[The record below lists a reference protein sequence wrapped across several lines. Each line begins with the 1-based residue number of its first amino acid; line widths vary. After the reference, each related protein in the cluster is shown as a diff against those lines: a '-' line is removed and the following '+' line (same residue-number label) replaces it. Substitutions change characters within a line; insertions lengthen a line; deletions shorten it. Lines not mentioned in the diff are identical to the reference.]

1 MYKIKRSTLQAITK
15 AIREKTHRTQA
26 ILGENIAAE
35 IGTIWDGVPNINT
48 NGGVSPDSSNF
59 DGAMAAVVAATTYW
73 NAKASGTRAFAYQ
86 DGFGPMK
93 PTNAD
98 GTGRLSDASGA
109 GVMDCSSYTG
119 FVLRG
124 IGYLNSPFAG
134 ITGPNQSYN
143 PKNVHATSDAWAE
156 TYFDKQPTNADVA
169 YTADKYKTSD
179 GYLRIVTASDIAAY
193 YGRMAL
199 TFFPGERDVKPGDLC
214 FFYKTNDDG
223 TLVYPK
229 RYFGISH
236 VGLMIS
242 KDKFLNITSYPASG
256 NLIVTNVT
264 ARAPFMYARPLYGAL
279 ENGAR
284 GDLSA
289 GATDLIPDVWSGIP
303 QGNSTTNGLGFTL
316 TGKKLSLSGQATSG
330 ITKTLIS
337 KSCPVQLPPG
347 AYKLSGFVNG
357 TGTNTKNASH
367 SMWGIRLYDADTGSG
382 VTGTTTSSDGAS
394 TAERTPVWDV
404 GGGARFTLTATTRI
418 YINMWLTSS
427 MALDGISANPTL
439 YRV

>member
-1 MYKIKRSTLQAITK
+1 MYKIKRSTLLDITT
-15 AIREKTHRTQA
+15 AIRGKTHRTQT
-26 ILGENIAAE
+26 ILGSNIAKE
-35 IGTIWDGVPNINT
+35 INTIWAGVPNINT

-73 NAKASGTRAFAYQ
+73 NAKASGTRAFAYA
-86 DGFGPMK
+86 DGYGPMK
-93 PTNAD
+93 PTNPD
-98 GTGRLSDASGA
+98 GTGRLSDTSGA

-124 IGYLNSPFAG
+124 IGYLDSPFAG
-134 ITGPNQSYN
+134 ITGANQSYD

-199 TFFPGERDVKPGDLC
+199 TFFPGEREVKPGDLC
-214 FFYKTNDDG
+214 FFYKTNDNG

-236 VGLMIS
+236 VGMMIS
-242 KDKFLNITSYPASG
+242 EGKFLNITSYPASG
-256 NLIVTNVT
+256 NLIVTST
-264 ARAPFMYARPLYGAL
+264 SARAPFLYARPLYGAL

-289 GATDLIPDVWSGIP
+289 GATDLIPDVWAGIP

-357 TGTNTKNASH
+357 TGTNTKNPNH
-367 SMWGIRLYDADTGSG
+367 SMWGLRVYNADTGDG
-382 VTGTTTSSDGAS
+382 IAGTTTSSNGAS
-394 TAERTPVWDV
+394 TADRTPVWDV
-404 GGGARFTLTATTRI
+404 GGGAMFTLTATTRI

-439 YRV
+439 YRA

>member
-1 MYKIKRSTLQAITK
+1 MYKIKRSTLLDITT
-15 AIREKTHRTQA
+15 AIRGKTHRTQT
-26 ILGENIAAE
+26 ILGSNIAKE
-35 IGTIWDGVPNINT
+35 INTIWAGVPNINT

-98 GTGRLSDASGA
+98 GTGRLSNESGA

-124 IGYLNSPFAG
+124 IGYLKSPFAG
-134 ITGPNQSYN
+134 ITGANQSYD

-193 YGRMAL
+193 YARMSL
-199 TFFPGERDVKPGDLC
+199 TFWPGERDVKPGDLC

-229 RYFGISH
+229 RYYGISH

-264 ARAPFMYARPLYGAL
+264 ARAPFMYARPLYGSITR
-279 ENGAR
+279 GAS
-284 GDLSA
+284 GDLTA
-289 GATDLIPDVWSGIP
+289 GVTDLIPDVPSGIP
-303 QGNSTTNGLGFTL
+303 QGTSNNNGLTI
-316 TGKKLSLSGQATSG
+316 TMTEKKMSLSGKPKSG
-330 ITKTLIS
+330 MTKTFVS
-337 KSCPVQLPPG
+337 KSCPIELPPG
-347 AYKLSGFVNG
+347 TYKLSGFVNG
-357 TGTNTKNASH
+357 TGTNTKNPNH

-382 VTGTTTSSDGAS
+382 ITGTTTSSDGAS
-394 TAERTPVWDV
+394 TAERTPVWDI
-404 GGGARFTLTATTRI
+404 GGGATFTLTKTTRI
-418 YINMWLTSS
+418 YANMWLTSS
-427 MALDGISANPTL
+427 MGVSGISAEPKL
-439 YRV
+439 YRI

>member
-1 MYKIKRSTLQAITK
+1 MYKIKRSTLLDITT
-15 AIREKTHRTQA
+15 AIRGKTHRTQT
-26 ILGENIAAE
+26 ILGSNIAKE
-35 IGTIWDGVPNINT
+35 INTIWAGVPNINT

-98 GTGRLSDASGA
+98 GTGRLSDAYGA

-134 ITGPNQSYN
+134 ITGANQSYD

-193 YGRMAL
+193 YARMSL
-199 TFFPGERDVKPGDLC
+199 TFWPGERDVKPGDLC

-264 ARAPFMYARPLYGAL
+264 ARAPFLYARPLYGSITR
-279 ENGAR
+279 GAS
-284 GDLSA
+284 GDLTA
-289 GATDLIPDVWSGIP
+289 GVTDLIPDVPSGIP
-303 QGNSTTNGLGFTL
+303 QGTSNNNGLTITM
-316 TGKKLSLSGQATSG
+316 TGKKMSLSGKPTSG
-330 ITKTLIS
+330 MTKTFVS
-337 KSCPVQLPPG
+337 KSCPIELPPG
-347 AYKLSGFVNG
+347 TYKLSGFVNG
-357 TGTNTKNASH
+357 TGTNTKNPNH
-367 SMWGIRLYDADTGSG
+367 SMWGLRVYNADTGDG
-382 VTGTTTSSDGAS
+382 IAGTTTSSNGAS
-394 TAERTPVWDV
+394 TADRTPVWDV
-404 GGGARFTLTATTRI
+404 GGGAMFTLTATTRI

>member
-1 MYKIKRSTLQAITK
+1 MYTIKRKTLAAITK
-15 AIREKTHRTQA
+15 KIREKTHRTQT
-26 ILGENIAAE
+26 ILGENIPAE
-35 IGTIWDGVPNINT
+35 IETIWAKPPNINT

-59 DGAMAAVVAATTYW
+59 DGAMAAAVCGMTYW

-86 DGFGPMK
+86 DGYGPMK

-98 GTGRLSDASGA
+98 GTGRLSDESGA

-124 IGYLNSPFAG
+124 IGYLKSPFAG
-134 ITGPNQSYN
+134 ITGANQSYA
-143 PKNVHATSDAWAE
+143 PQNVKATNDAWAE
-156 TYFDKQPTNADVA
+156 QFFDKQPMDADIA
-169 YTADKYKTSD
+169 YIGDKYKTAD

-193 YGRMAL
+193 YARMSL
-199 TFFPGERDVKPGDLC
+199 TFWPGEREVKPGDLC

-236 VGLMIS
+236 VGMMIS
-242 KDKFLNITSYPASG
+242 EDKFLNITSYQASG
-256 NLIVTNVT
+256 NLIVTST
-264 ARAPFMYARPLYGAL
+264 SARAPFLYARPLYGAL

-382 VTGTTTSSDGAS
+382 ITGTTTSSDGAS
-394 TAERTPVWDV
+394 TAARTPVWDI
-404 GGGARFTLTATTRI
+404 GGGATFTLTKTTRI
-418 YINMWLTSS
+418 YANMWLTSS
-427 MALDGISANPTL
+427 MDVSGISAEPKL
-439 YRV
+439 YRI

>member
-1 MYKIKRSTLQAITK
+1 MYKIKRSTLLDITT
-15 AIREKTHRTQA
+15 AIRGKTHRTQT
-26 ILGENIAAE
+26 ILGSNIAKE
-35 IGTIWDGVPNINT
+35 INTIWAGVPNINT

-73 NAKASGTRAFAYQ
+73 NAKASGTRAFAYA
-86 DGFGPMK
+86 DGYGPMK
-93 PTNAD
+93 PTNSD

-124 IGYLNSPFAG
+124 IGYLDSPFAG
-134 ITGPNQSYN
+134 ITGANQSYD
-143 PKNVHATSDAWAE
+143 PKNVHATSDAWTE
-156 TYFDKQPTNADVA
+156 TYFDKQPTNADVT
-169 YTADKYKTSD
+169 YTADKYKTAD

-199 TFFPGERDVKPGDLC
+199 TFFPGEREVKPGDLC
-214 FFYKTNDDG
+214 FFYKTNDNG

-236 VGLMIS
+236 VGMMIS
-242 KDKFLNITSYPASG
+242 EGKFLNITSYPASG
-256 NLIVTNVT
+256 NLIVTST
-264 ARAPFMYARPLYGAL
+264 SARAPFLYARPLYGAL

-289 GATDLIPDVWSGIP
+289 GATDLIPDVWAGIP

-357 TGTNTKNASH
+357 TGTNTKNPNH
-367 SMWGIRLYDADTGSG
+367 SMWGLRVYNADTGDG
-382 VTGTTTSSDGAS
+382 IAGTTTSSNGAS
-394 TAERTPVWDV
+394 TADRTPVWDV
-404 GGGARFTLTATTRI
+404 GGGAMFTLTATTRI

-439 YRV
+439 YRA